1 MPIISA
7 DKFKWIKKSSWLL
20 AIITLSLVIGYMVY
34 THWIVWLQQV
44 VIWQRSLNYHL
55 SELLQKVDTE
65 PQQAG
70 IILIAASFIYGLL
83 HAMGPGHG
91 KVIITSYIATHPTK
105 LKRSVLLTLLASL
118 LQASMAIIIVSAV
131 LYLFQLSTR
140 YVHQSSLIL
149 EKLSYGTMVVLGAI
163 FCASAGKS
171 LFKTLISPPKSSL
184 KINAIK
190 SISSHQHSKNCAC
203 SHQHTV
209 SENILNS
216 DWKTQL
222 MVVIS
227 MGIRPCSGAILL
239 LIFAYVINAYEWG
252 IVATLVMSLGTAL
265 TISFIAIF
273 VFYLRKTAIRLSQWQ
288 GAKFSPIWLL
298 IVKILAGIFLIC
310 IGVLMFQSLTLVDA
324 KSSNLLLR

>member
-1 MPIISA
+1 ML
-7 DKFKWIKKSSWLL
+7 W
-20 AIITLSLVIGYMVY
+20 GQGM
-34 THWIVWLQQV
+34 
-44 VIWQRSLNYHL
+44 
-55 SELLQKVDTE
+55 E
-65 PQQAG
+65 
-70 IILIAASFIYGLL
+70 
-83 HAMGPGHG
+83 
-91 KVIITSYIATHPTK
+91 KVIITSYIATHPTR
-105 LKRSVLLTLLASL
+105 LKRSVILTLLASL

-149 EKLSYGTMVVLGAI
+149 EKLSYGIMVILGTI
-163 FCASAGKS
+163 FCVNACKL
-171 LFKTLISPPKSSL
+171 LFKTLISPPKPSL
-184 KINAIK
+184 KINTIK

-209 SENILNS
+209 SKHILTSN
-216 DWKTQL
+216 WKTQL
-222 MVVIS
+222 LVVIS

-239 LIFAYVINAYEWG
+239 LIFTYVINAYKWG
-252 IVATLVMSLGTAL
+252 IVATLAMSLGTAL

-273 VFYLRKTAIRLSQWQ
+273 VFYLRKTAIRLAQWQ

-324 KSSNLLLR
+324 KSGNILLR